1 MHKIYLKTTCFF
13 VLLAVLCIH
22 PVFAQPEKDMDI
34 LEMYYDKD
42 DILVTPTRYPKSISR
57 IAENV
62 SVITAEYI
70 KAINA
75 HTLTD
80 VLNNIPGVQVVV
92 RGGPGSLSD
101 VLIQGSA
108 GRHVLVM
115 IDGVSQNSL
124 SEGAADIGAI
134 RVQKIERI
142 EIVKGPASSV
152 WGSSLGGVINI
163 ITKSPNDTRN
173 FGGMVSAS
181 IGNKNTGDY
190 RSEVSGKVASL
201 GYYLTGGGLVSDGL
215 LPHNSFHGGN
225 VYTKLELAA
234 TERANLTFTFNYNSG
249 SRGIVENPAQ
259 ERSFDMDFT
268 YLFSTLSL
276 NCLLTDDLFL
286 DLSLRSARREDKA
299 FINQQN
305 TGMTVGESSNR
316 DTVFGGGGRLT
327 C

>member
-13 VLLAVLCIH
+13 VSLALLCSQ

-134 RVQKIERI
+134 RVQNIERI

-152 WGSSLGGVINI
+152 WGSSLGGVINV
-163 ITKSPNDTRN
+163 ITKSPDDSRN
-173 FGGMVSAS
+173 FGG
-181 IGNKNTGDY
+181 
-190 RSEVSGKVASL
+190 
-201 GYYLTGGGLVSDGL
+201 
-215 LPHNSFHGGN
+215 
-225 VYTKLELAA
+225 
-234 TERANLTFTFNYNSG
+234 
-249 SRGIVENPAQ
+249 
-259 ERSFDMDFT
+259 
-268 YLFSTLSL
+268 
-276 NCLLTDDLFL
+276 
-286 DLSLRSARREDKA
+286 
-299 FINQQN
+299 
-305 TGMTVGESSNR
+305 
-316 DTVFGGGGRLT
+316 
-327 C
+327 